1 LEQLL
6 ELSEPELNQNP
17 CPYLTTRGWVKEK
30 YFEWGPGHPL
40 WESRV
45 LGNFPSADP
54 YGLIPLAWVE
64 LARIREPIPSTA
76 EIEAGVDVAEGGENE
91 TVACVRRGAHVIA
104 AKGWSERDA
113 RGPVAEFLKRHGVQ
127 KVKVDKIGVG
137 SYFETHLRDLGLE
150 VLGVN
155 VCEAPSDR
163 ERFANLKAEL
173 YWGLRERF
181 ETGEISG
188 TFSER
193 TISQLTAIR
202 YELTPKGQI
211 AIEAKEKME
220 RRGVKSPDWAEA
232 LMLAFAPM
240 QIEAEWPPIIS
251 LTRECPWRI

>member
-1 LEQLL
+1 M
-6 ELSEPELNQNP
+6 
-17 CPYLTTRGWVKEK
+17 
-30 YFEWGPGHPL
+30 
-40 WESRV
+40 
-45 LGNFPSADP
+45 
-54 YGLIPLAWVE
+54 
-64 LARIREPIPSTA
+64 
-76 EIEAGVDVAEGGENE
+76 
-91 TVACVRRGAHVIA
+91 A

-113 RGPVAEFLKRHGVQ
+113 RGSVAEFLKRHGVK

-137 SYFETHLRDLGLE
+137 AYFEKHLSDLGLK
-150 VLGVN
+150 VMGVN
-155 VCEAPSDR
+155 VGEAPRDR

-181 ETGEISG
+181 ETGQISG

-211 AIEAKEKME
+211 AIETKEKME

-240 QIEAEWPPIIS
+240 KIIEWAPIVS
-251 LTRECPWRI
+251 LERESPWRLG